1 MSKVSF
7 IIPCYASEHTISS
20 VVQEINE
27 TMEKLKKYQWEI
39 ILVND
44 ASPDKTFSVI
54 KKLCKENDNI
64 TGLDMARNFGQH
76 AAIMAGFHCM
86 SGDIAVCLDD
96 DGQTPADEVG
106 KLLEKIEKGYDAVY
120 ATYGEKKHSVLRNL
134 GSKINK
140 RMTESLLGKPKK
152 LYVSSY
158 FAAKRFVVEEV
169 KKYQYK
175 YPYVLGLVLRT
186 TKNICN
192 VTVQHRERQV
202 GQSGYS
208 MRKLLALWVNG
219 FTAFS
224 VKPLRVATIS
234 GVLAAVVGGV
244 YAIWTIIK
252 KFTNPAVP
260 VGWSSTIA
268 IMLILGGMILFVL
281 GMLGEYI
288 GRIYICINN
297 SPQYVV
303 RERIGMEQDMKE

>member
-268 IMLILGGMILFVL
+268 IMLILGGLILFVL